1 MDERTHYAGFWR
13 RFIALVIDYNIVA
26 ICLFPFFIILGY
38 LIPDQVVVNVPF
50 DLFSTEEILNSE
62 KERNEHPDGSVSIR
76 HTSTIKKDV
85 LGKWTY
91 FYEES
96 EENIGNQTEKNR
108 VLIDPESGNRV
119 DKIDADDFM
128 WLLLIIYWTWMES
141 SKYKASLGKMALG
154 IEVTDASGQRLSWI
168 RSLSRNV
175 SKFLS
180 IFTLLIGFMMAGWT
194 RKKQGLHD
202 IVSRCFIVLK

>member
-1 MDERTHYAGFWR
+1 
-13 RFIALVIDYNIVA
+13 
-26 ICLFPFFIILGY
+26 
-38 LIPDQVVVNVPF
+38 
-50 DLFSTEEILNSE
+50 
-62 KERNEHPDGSVSIR
+62 
-76 HTSTIKKDV
+76 
-85 LGKWTY
+85 
-91 FYEES
+91 
-96 EENIGNQTEKNR
+96 
-108 VLIDPESGNRV
+108 
-119 DKIDADDFM
+119 M

-168 RSLSRNV
+168 RSLARNV